1 MKLYMYI
8 RLSSA
13 DKDLKYKTESESISN
28 QRSLLYQY
36 LKGRQEF
43 LGCEVEEFIDDGYTG
58 TNDNRPA
65 FERMIEHL
73 KNGDC
78 KTVIC
83 KDFSRFFRDYV
94 EIGDYLERIFPFLGV
109 RFISVND
116 NYDSD
121 DYKGTT
127 GGMDVVM
134 RSIVYSFYS
143 RDLSQKIKTVMNAKA
158 RKGQFIGSS
167 APYGYKKD
175 PADKHRLIVDPEAA
189 AVVRRIFDLAL
200 AGNGTGEIA
209 EILNDDGVE
218 IPTLYLKRQFPDSN
232 KYGRAS
238 KESCWNA
245 VSIRNILKKKEYM
258 GAVVS
263 HTRTWKGID
272 NPQTILKDESEWI
285 IVPNCH
291 EAIVSEEEYEGA
303 QKAIKKVSHFTKGKP
318 QNYLLRTLVHC
329 GVCGR
334 AMTRNPKGRIT
345 VYYCE
350 KSSHNKGTKC
360 PIGERYPESD
370 LEKIVVANFLQ
381 VMNLISDYDKRMKK
395 TAVKTKGTEAYV
407 RQSILSIEKSVKQ
420 NHLAKVTAY
429 ERYSD
434 GEISR
439 AEFSA
444 IKDQLAMELD
454 GFSEKK
460 KALEQQLLDIQNAVD
475 PELKQLTEA
484 ADEVLKAGQI
494 TNQMLLYF
502 IDEIDVYSGM
512 RVEIKYKF
520 KDVLQ
525 AIIEQ

>member
-1 MKLYMYI
+1 MYI

-36 LKGRQEF
+36 LKTRQEF
-43 LGCEVEEFIDDGYTG
+43 LDCEVEEFIDDGYTG

-73 KNGDC
+73 KNGDAN
-78 KTVIC
+78 VVLC

-116 NYDSD
+116 GYDSN

-143 RDLSQKIKTVMNAKA
+143 RDLSQKIKTVMRAKA
-158 RKGQFIGSS
+158 KKGQFIGGY

-175 PADKHRLIVDPEAA
+175 PNNKNHLVIDPEAA
-189 AVVRRIFDLAL
+189 TIVRRIFDLAL

-209 EILNDDGVE
+209 EILNDDGIE
-218 IPTLYLKRQFPDSN
+218 MPTWYLKRQFPDNN
-232 KYGRAS
+232 KFGRAS
-238 KESCWNA
+238 AENCWNH
-245 VSIRNILKKKEYM
+245 VNVRSILMRKEYM

-263 HTRTWKGID
+263 QTRIWKGID
-272 NPQTILKDESEWI
+272 NPRTILQDESEWI

-291 EAIVSEEEYEGA
+291 EPIVSEEEYNAA
-303 QKAIKKVSHFTKGKP
+303 QSVIKKVSKFTKGSPKK
-318 QNYLLRTLVHC
+318 YLLRTLVYC

-334 AMTRNPKGRIT
+334 VMTRNPRGKIT
-345 VYYCE
+345 TYYCD
-350 KSSHNKGTKC
+350 KSTRNKSTNC
-360 PIGERYPESD
+360 PIGERFPEKE
-370 LEKIVVANFLQ
+370 LERIVLASFMQ
-381 VMNLISDYDKRMKK
+381 MMNLISDYDKRMKK

-407 RQSILSIEKSVKQ
+407 RQSILSIEKSMKQ

-439 AEFSA
+439 DEFIS
-444 IKDQLAMELD
+444 IKDQLALELNKY
-454 GFSEKK
+454 SKEK
-460 KALEQQLLDIQNAVD
+460 KALEHQLLEIQNAVD
-475 PELKQLTEA
+475 PELKQITEA
-484 ADEVLKAGQI
+484 ADEVLKADQV

-502 IDEIDVYSGM
+502 IDKIYVYSGM
-512 RVEIKYKF
+512 KVEIQYKF